1 MANVGFSTISVIP
14 STRGFS
20 SALSKQVNPQMTSAG
35 TAGGKRLGSGIL
47 ASARRFVAPVAAL
60 FAVGAGAAFFK
71 GAVSGASDLA
81 ESASKVKVVFGEQ
94 SAAIMAASRTS
105 ARGMGLSTQSY
116 LEATGALGNLFVS
129 LKLQPKAAAEMSQ
142 GMVTLAADMASFNN
156 VPIADALLA
165 IRSGL
170 TGETE
175 PLKRFGVNM
184 NEATLKAQAMEMGLI
199 STTKNALTP
208 QTKALA
214 AQALI
219 MAQTGTAQGDFAR
232 TSDGLANQ
240 QKILASRT
248 EDLKTKIGGFL
259 LPAVTKFTSFLS
271 EKVVPAVD
279 DFIGGF
285 EKGYGAGGKFRDI
298 LVFIRDKVLVPLA
311 NFVTETVLPAV
322 KRISTWITDNG
333 VPKLKDFSD
342 WVIKSRDSL
351 EVLSVFIATALIP
364 VFIRMGFTAV
374 ASAAMQAAS
383 WATTAASGV
392 ASAATQLAAHYVV
405 VAGWVRSS
413 GAAIASGAITVAI
426 WWMLSSSAIAG
437 AARSA
442 GALAIVGAAWVVTA
456 AQATAAGI
464 AMAAAWIIGLGPVAW
479 VIAGVTAVIAVIVLA
494 YFKIGWFRD
503 FVDKVWQGIK
513 AVIGA
518 VVSWFVKTV
527 WPTIKIVID
536 LIVAGFTAFKKNV
549 QAKWDAFMGIFS
561 KVWEEFSAVGTSI
574 VDGIWSGFKT
584 RWGPFASFVATA
596 VAALVSGL
604 PKATGESFAGL
615 DLSSVKS
622 GRVAGTG
629 FIDGMTVGVE
639 SKRHVLDLLVAQ
651 VVAGEGP
658 KGGKA
663 AAFAQA
669 AKAGGGLGSA
679 LGNSVVDG
687 IKKTGGGAA
696 KAASDLATKAADAAK
711 SAVDAWLTQLK
722 TRLDKARSMALDWRS
737 KMIGLLSLSNAFSLA
752 SDSKAMAADALKQ
765 LTQTQTSLQ
774 SAQADFAAE
783 SASQSMQA
791 AVKSATARVEAEL
804 AAEANARKLAAII
817 DPLDRSKQSAQD
829 MADASIA
836 ADAAA
841 RLAAVAGAVADPLA
855 NAKAQVAAAQEAV
868 ASAQSVYQAAAADA
882 AISWVDKFR
891 TQMAL
896 STNFMGLLMQLKA
909 SGAHQAL
916 IDQIAAAG
924 PEAGTAMAHDLING
938 GAAGTGGLIDQFN
951 TGFVDFDL
959 AATALGVAFAN
970 TWAQAV
976 GPPMGGLTAQKMVNR
991 FEKLLTGDGVGR
1003 KKLNRIMD
1011 DLRDD
1016 LARTIEL
1023 TVNMSGSAVSAVRG
1037 LAHGGPVRAGEL
1049 VVVGEEGPEFFKSKV
1064 AGDIIPR
1071 GSLDMA
1077 APAIRKAAV
1086 AGAGGGATSADIAAL
1101 GDRFAAELTRQARLI
1116 QQLDR
1121 QG

>member
-1 MANVGFSTISVIP
+1 MTNVGFSTISVIP

-60 FAVGAGAAFFK
+60 FAVGAGVAFFK

-232 TSDGLANQ
+232 TSSGLANQ
-240 QKILASRT
+240 QKILAART

-333 VPKLKDFSD
+333 VPKLKEFSE

-351 EVLSVFIATALIP
+351 EILAVFIATALIP

-374 ASAAMQAAS
+374 ASAAMQAGA
-383 WATTAASGV
+383 WATTAAKAI

-503 FVDKVWQGIK
+503 FVDKAWQGIK

-527 WPTIKIVID
+527 WPKIKVVVD

-596 VAALVSGL
+596 VAGLVSGL

-679 LGNSVVDG
+679 LGKSVVDG
-687 IKKTGGGAA
+687 IKTTGGGAA
-696 KAASDLATKAADAAK
+696 KAASDLASKAADAAK
-711 SAVDAWLTQLK
+711 SAVDAWLTRLK
-722 TRLDKARSMALDWRS
+722 TRLDKARAMALDWRS
-737 KMIGLLSLSNAFSLA
+737 QMIGLLSMSSAFALA
-752 SDSKAMAADALKQ
+752 SDSKAAAADALKQ
-765 LTQTQTSLQ
+765 LTQAQSGLQ
-774 SAQADFAAE
+774 SAQASLASEAAG
-783 SASQSMQA
+783 QSIQA
-791 AVKSATARVEAEL
+791 AVKAATSRVEAEL
-804 AAEANARKLAAII
+804 LAEANARKFGAID
-817 DPLDRSKQSAQD
+817 DPVERAKAQAQD
-829 MADASIA
+829 IAEVAIA
-836 ADAAA
+836 ANAAA
-841 RLAAVAGAVADPLA
+841 RLAAVAGVEGDPLA
-855 NAKAQVAAAQEAV
+855 GARAQVAAAQEAV
-868 ASAQSVYQAAAADA
+868 AATQSVYQAAATEA
-882 AISWVDKFR
+882 AISWVDRFR
-891 TQMAL
+891 AQMSQA
-896 STNFMGLLMQLKA
+896 TNFMGLLSQLSA
-909 SGAHQAL
+909 SGAKQML
-916 IDQIAAAG
+916 VDQVAAMG
-924 PEAGTAMAHDLING
+924 PEMGTAVIHDLING
-938 GAAGTGGLIDQFN
+938 GPAGTGGMIDEFN
-951 TGFVDFDL
+951 LAFPAFDV
-959 AATALGVAFAN
+959 AATALGVEFAN
-970 TWAQAV
+970 TWAQEV

-991 FEKLLTGDGVGR
+991 FEKMLTGDGVGR

-1016 LARTIEL
+1016 LSRTIEL
-1023 TVNMSGSAVSAVRG
+1023 TVRMSGSAVSAVTG
-1037 LAHGGPVRAGEL
+1037 KAAGGPVSANTMYL
-1049 VVVGEEGPEFFKSKV
+1049 VGEKGPELFMPKS
-1064 AGDIIPR
+1064 AGNIIPN

-1077 APAIRKAAV
+1077 SPSARRAAV
-1086 AGAGGGATSADIAAL
+1086 DGAGSGATSADIAAL
-1101 GDRFAAELTRQARLI
+1101 GDRFAAELARQARLI

>member
-60 FAVGAGAAFFK
+60 FAVGAGVAFFK
-71 GAVSGASDLA
+71 AAVSGASDLA

-94 SAAIMAASRTS
+94 SAAIMWASKTS
-105 ARGMGLSTQSY
+105 ATAMGLSKASY

-156 VPIADALLA
+156 VPIEDALLA

-199 STTKNALTP
+199 NTTKNALTP

-232 TSDGLANQ
+232 ISDGLANQ
-240 QKILASRT
+240 QKILAART

-285 EKGYGAGGKFRDI
+285 EKGTGAGGKFRDI

-333 VPKLKDFSD
+333 VPKLKEFSD

-364 VFIRMGFTAV
+364 VFIRMGVTAV

-413 GAAIASGAITVAI
+413 AAAIASGAITVAI

-503 FVDKVWQGIK
+503 FVDKAWQGIK

-518 VVSWFVKTV
+518 VVSWFMKTV

-561 KVWEEFSAVGTSI
+561 KVWEKFLAVGTAI

-584 RWGPFASFVATA
+584 NWGPFASFVATA
-596 VAALVSGL
+596 VAGLVSGL

-629 FIDGMTVGVE
+629 FIDGMTVSVE
-639 SKRHVLDLLVAQ
+639 QGRHALGLVVAQ
-651 VVAGEGP
+651 TVAGTGTWDA
-658 KGGKA
+658 KTA
-663 AAFAQA
+663 ALAQDA
-669 AKAGGGLGSA
+669 GLHLGSSLGAGIASGIKTTTVPVAKA
-679 LGNSVVDG
+679 V
-687 IKKTGGGAA
+687 
-696 KAASDLATKAADAAK
+696 SDLASKAADAAK

-774 SAQADFAAE
+774 NAQADFAAE

-817 DPLDRSKQSAQD
+817 DPLDQSKQRAQD
-829 MADASIA
+829 MADVGIA

-896 STNFMGLLMQLKA
+896 STNFMGLLLQLKA
-909 SGAHQAL
+909 SGAHQVL

-959 AATALGVAFAN
+959 SATALGVEFAN

-991 FEKLLTGDGVGR
+991 FEKMLTGDGVGR

-1011 DLRDD
+1011 ALRDD

-1049 VVVGEEGPEFFKSKV
+1049 VVVGEQGPEFFKSKV
-1064 AGDIIPR
+1064 AGNIIPN

-1086 AGAGGGATSADIAAL
+1086 NAAGGGATSADIAAL
-1101 GDRFAAELTRQARLI
+1101 GDRIAVELARQARLI
-1116 QQLDR
+1116 QQLQR
-1121 QG
+1121 QGA